1 MPPGLLQP
9 LEIPGG
15 RWVDVSMDFMIVLTS
30 TETGKDAIMVIVDLL
45 TKRAKFIATN
55 TNATAEETAALFMVN
70 YVKDHGVPKSIIS
83 DRDSKFTSK
92 FWQEVIKPLETT
104 HNLSSAFHPQT
115 DGQTEHVFVH
125 SSIDMSPFEAD
136 LGYVP
141 YMPDDVARDPDFE
154 QLHKSAQEFLLKQDA
169 ILKMAQ
175 DAMSEAQT
183 RMKSY
188 YDKNRLAQ
196 DFKPGDMLKLSKGL
210 KLHPVF
216 HTTLLK
222 PYRSDESR
230 SQSVYK
236 VILKDGTE
244 GQLVREVIGHRN
256 KKKKLQYRIWWLGES
271 REEATR
277 EPVENLN
284 QIPGLIDKYWETKK
298 RKPASK

>member
-1 MPPGLLQP
+1 M
-9 LEIPGG
+9 
-15 RWVDVSMDFMIVLTS
+15 
-30 TETGKDAIMVIVDLL
+30 TG
-45 TKRAKFIATN
+45 TN
-55 TNATAEETAALFMVN
+55 VC
-70 YVKDHGVPKSIIS
+70 IS
-83 DRDSKFTSK
+83 LNSRTID
-92 FWQEVIKPLETT
+92 
-104 HNLSSAFHPQT
+104 
-115 DGQTEHVFVH
+115 VFVH

-141 YMPDDVARDPDFE
+141 YMPDDVARDPEFE

-216 HTTLLK
+216 HTALLK

-284 QIPGLIDKYWETKK
+284 QIPGLIDKYWETNKVQVPEA
-298 RKPASK
+298 RCFYGFQIAIENIHSKVYSLLISTYINDRGRSSTTFAMRH